1 MYQMCIESML
11 VSMICYKSSTS
22 KATPNTSQHPT
33 ALNGHLQAAFQLRHS
48 ASCAG
53 CAQPGRPGP
62 AQLDARLEACSAPG
76 GRRLGED

>member
-1 MYQMCIESML
+1 
-11 VSMICYKSSTS
+11 MICYKSSTS
-22 KATPNTSQHPT
+22 KRNTQHPT

-62 AQLDARLEACSAPG
+62 AQLDARLEACSVPG
-76 GRRLGED
+76 GASGRIEALNLDEFLMVFDGA